1 MRKIAKLVLGGALF
15 AGGLTFATNG
25 DILIG
30 VGPVSRA
37 MGGVGIGLYTDAD
50 SVIFSNPALMT
61 AAKTNVFSFG
71 GTLFMPHTKGSERW
85 TVLKNPQDP
94 TQGTFTLSDSATSN
108 AKYFAIPSIGI
119 IYHLSPK
126 VTFGISAYGISG
138 MGVDYRNT
146 NVDCNPYDTVK
157 GCYTNFQ
164 GMEMA
169 PSIAIKVNE
178 KLSLG
183 FGVDLLYG
191 ALDLGYGLSSDYAL
205 SFQGGVAYKVN
216 PVITVGAVVK
226 TPSKFNFPRVMDFNG
241 DGNLDSMTLEQ
252 PWQYGVGIGIEP
264 NDRIRI
270 GADVQYL
277 QWSKAD
283 GYKDFDWDDQWV
295 FKIGGEYKVNDIL
308 TLRAGYNYGK
318 SPIKGHYINTAQI
331 AQALAAAGYSQQQ
344 IYQTIGQI
352 EAMECMRIVG
362 FPAIVENHITFGAGI
377 QLTKMLRLDLS
388 YMHAFENTVES
399 KDNQGNY
406 WKSKL
411 SEDAISMGLTWNF

>member
-1 MRKIAKLVLGGALF
+1 LALSGALF
-15 AGGLTFATNG
+15 VGGLTFATNG

-61 AAKTNVFSFG
+61 EPKTNVFSFG
-71 GTLFMPHTKGSERW
+71 GTLFMPHTKAYEKSLLNGGVAS
-85 TVLKNPQDP
+85 
-94 TQGTFTLSDSATSN
+94 SATSN

-119 IYHLSPK
+119 IYHINK
-126 VTFGISAYGISG
+126 KITFGISAYGISG

-146 NVDCNPYDTVK
+146 NISCNPYNTLAQVNATGAVIASNPQ

-169 PSIAIKVNE
+169 PSIAVKVNNQ
-178 KLSLG
+178 LSLG

-191 ALDLGYGLSSDYAL
+191 ALDLGHGLSSDYAL
-205 SFQGGVAYKVN
+205 SFQGGIAYKVT
-216 PVITVGAVVK
+216 PMITIGAVIK
-226 TPSKFNFPRVMDFNG
+226 TPSKFNFPRVMYNPKTGRLED
-241 DGNLDSMTLEQ
+241 LTLEQ
-252 PWQYGVGIGIEP
+252 PWQYGVGIGIKP

-283 GYKDFDWDDQWV
+283 GYKDFDWKDQWV

-318 SPIKGHYINTAQI
+318 SPIRGHKVTNPYDDKKGDGA
-331 AQALAAAGYSQQQ
+331 
-344 IYQTIGQI
+344 
-352 EAMECMRIVG
+352 ECMRIIG
-362 FPAIVENHITFGAGI
+362 FPAIVESHITVGAGI
-377 QLTKMLRLDLS
+377 KLTKDMALNIS
-388 YMHAFENTVES
+388 YMHAFENTVKS
-399 KDNQGNY
+399 TSVDGSY